1 MHLVCIPRID
11 IYLFEY
17 LKPLCALL
25 RLPSADSSKLP
36 QMSCLLICS
45 DIASKGSAKL
55 EKINIHI
62 YIYFVLDMLAL
73 EVLGKEVHYKS
84 TISMT
89 VK

>member
-36 QMSCLLICS
+36 QISCLLICS

-62 YIYFVLDMLAL
+62 YIYIYCVGHVSFRGTGKRSAL
-73 EVLGKEVHYKS
+73 
-84 TISMT
+84 
-89 VK
+89 